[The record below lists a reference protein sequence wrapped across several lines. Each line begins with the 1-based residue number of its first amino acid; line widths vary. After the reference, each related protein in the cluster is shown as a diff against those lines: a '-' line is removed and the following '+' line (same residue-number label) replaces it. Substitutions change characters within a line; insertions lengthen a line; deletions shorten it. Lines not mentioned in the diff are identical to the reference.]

1 MWPDPLPGNAAG
13 MTESITLPAARR
25 RIRTRRAA
33 TVAGAAAAALA
44 VWAMTQSIGGTQLAV
59 RSGGSVRE
67 IGAAAVVLTAVLVGL
82 AGWGLLAWFERA
94 MLPERSRSRPLAEA
108 STGRAMLRRPYRAW
122 RLVAVAVF
130 VVSLAGPLGG
140 VGTGARLAL
149 AAMHLVVAAVLIA
162 GLPAARR

>member
-1 MWPDPLPGNAAG
+1 MN
-13 MTESITLPAARR
+13 ESMTLPAARR
-25 RIRTRRAA
+25 RVRTRRAL

-44 VWAMTQSIGGTQLAV
+44 VWAMTHSIGGTQLAV
-59 RSGGSVRE
+59 RSGGSVHE
-67 IGAAAVVLTAVLVGL
+67 IGAAVVVLTALLAGL

-94 MLPERSRSRPLAEA
+94 
-108 STGRAMLRRPYRAW
+108 TGRPYRTW

-149 AAMHLVVAAVLIA
+149 AAMHLVVATVLIA
-162 GLPAARR
+162 GLPVAGRH